1 MIRLG
6 RRQFILGAGVLA
18 AGGLTRAKEDKPK
31 PPDGTS
37 AKSRV
42 VLVRDPEVLD
52 SAGKPRPEVLE
63 KMLATGMTALCAAP
77 DEMAAWASLFR
88 PEDTVGIK
96 SNVWKYLP
104 TPPEMERLL
113 WQKLSAL
120 GIKDERLAIDDRGV
134 LENKVF
140 QKADALINVRPLR
153 THYWAGV
160 GSLIKNYIMFS
171 PQPSSYHPDSCASL
185 GAVWSLERLKE
196 RTRLNILVMLT
207 PQFHSVGPHE
217 FNPRYLWNYGG
228 LLLGFDPVAVDA
240 IGLRILMK
248 KRSLFF
254 GQSRPLATSAKH
266 IGLADTRYHL
276 GRSDPRQIE
285 LILRGEEKDSLL

>member
-1 MIRLG
+1 MIHLG
-6 RRQFILGAGVLA
+6 RREFILGAGALA
-18 AGGLTRAKEDKPK
+18 AGGLTRAKEDKPR
-31 PPDGTS
+31 PDDHP

-42 VLVRDPEVLD
+42 VLVRDPDVLD
-52 SAGKPRPEVLE
+52 SWGKPRAEVLE
-63 KMLATGMTALCAAP
+63 KMLAAGMTALCAAP

-88 PEDTVGIK
+88 PEETVGIK
-96 SNVWKYLP
+96 SNVWKHLP
-104 TPPEMERLL
+104 TPPELERLL
-113 WQKLSAL
+113 WQKFSAL
-120 GIKDERLAIDDRGV
+120 GTKDERLAIDDRGV

-160 GSLIKNYIMFS
+160 GSLIKNYIMFV
-171 PQPSSYHPDSCASL
+171 PEPSKYHPDSCACL
-185 GAVWSLERLKE
+185 GAIWHLHRLRE

-228 LLLGFDPVAVDA
+228 LLLGFDPVAVDS

-248 KRSLFF
+248 KRALFF

-266 IGLADTRYHL
+266 IELADTRYRL
-276 GRSDPRQIE
+276 GRSDPRYIE
-285 LILRGEEKDSLL
+285 LVRWGEEKDSLL